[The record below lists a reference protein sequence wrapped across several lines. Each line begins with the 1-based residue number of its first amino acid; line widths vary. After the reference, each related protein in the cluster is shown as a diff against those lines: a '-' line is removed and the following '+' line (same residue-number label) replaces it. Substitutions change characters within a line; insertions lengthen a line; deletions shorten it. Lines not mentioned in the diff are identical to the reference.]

1 MLAFQTQ
8 RLELREFLSSDAP
21 HFFKMNNDPEVQ
33 RFTGD
38 GAFESVAATRAFI
51 EAYDAYDKWGFG
63 RWTVVRKEDG
73 AVMGWC
79 GLKDHPDEGYV
90 DLGFRL
96 LREYRGNG
104 YATEAGKACIEWA
117 WKKGIPH
124 LAGRVMESNVKSIR
138 VLEKLGFRDWQPLE
152 ADEHCGLISILKNP
166 RS

>member
-1 MLAFQTQ
+1 
-8 RLELREFLSSDAP
+8 
-21 HFFKMNNDPEVQ
+21 
-33 RFTGD
+33 
-38 GAFESVAATRAFI
+38 
-51 EAYDAYDKWGFG
+51 
-63 RWTVVRKEDG
+63 
-73 AVMGWC
+73 MGWC